1 MIIDKGGFNKSIL
14 EVATMTDID
23 GEIEISIHGGGLDD
37 RSVWINRN
45 DIKELIKAL
54 VELL

>member
-14 EVATMTDID
+14 EIADAID
-23 GEIEISIHGGGLDD
+23 KDDEIEISIHGGDLND
-37 RSVWINRN
+37 RSVWINR
-45 DIKELIKAL
+45 DEAKELIKAL